1 MKNSISRLSGVALTT
16 LILSACGGGG
26 GSGDSPST
34 PPVTAPTDTTAPVI
48 TLSGGQTVIEITQG
62 ETFTQPTATAN
73 DAVDGNVSVSVSGSV
88 GSAVGSYTL
97 TYSATD
103 NSNNTATSTLTVNV
117 VAAPDTIAPVLS
129 IAGSQR
135 TFEITQGDSFVPPSA
150 TATDNVDG
158 TVLAVTSGTIGDDVG
173 NYILTYTA
181 TDSAGNIASETI
193 TVNVV
198 APVVVTPPTNTDND
212 LNVFKDGSVA
222 SVWDGG
228 INAFDE
234 AIGYVECN
242 DDGGAACPS
251 MNWSVVSDTERGNV
265 LQVEHTSAQLAGLFF
280 KSNNPQN
287 LTAYANGGIAFDIK
301 LVSGTGNII
310 MKLDCI
316 YPCTSGDQSLS
327 QVATNE
333 WATMTVSMS
342 QLQTAGLDITNVNT
356 GLVIWAAN
364 RANTTFL
371 LDNVRFVDTVDDSV
385 AVPVPPANNVQYT
398 VTELGKGSFSDTINP
413 ASYRCVYDYG
423 NWIYSA
429 GVVQPGVSDCITA
442 TSTPIGDPTPLSP
455 QVVDEA
461 ADQPLATHRW
471 WGSVSFLGEMQLG
484 DPSSAAYITP
494 DPITARVNNKGV
506 RMMGI
511 PSGLNTTADGF
522 MYAIPD
528 PFSEVF
534 DGMAVG
540 SSVNTDLQA
549 FAKDHSDGS
558 ITVQWQ
564 SNNTPVLEA
573 TFVHGSPYV
582 YFKAL
587 QGDLVLKT
595 LRENGGE
602 KGVYYNAQ
610 NSLGVWTSV
619 AGNHNNF
626 LITGEGNTTFDNVDG
641 NVITASNAAGE
652 FTVALLP
659 QTSGEPNTAMI
670 NFFAQYA
677 RNVVASVRVDYSI
690 DRSDNSVNVTHAYLD
705 NNGTE
710 IETLAGMFPLH
721 WKNSTTTTSNYKVRS
736 ARGMIKFAQTDS
748 FSYELPY
755 IGVLPTMPTLPNSM
769 DISKLTQLVNEFVNT
784 PESTWNTR
792 NGAQQRD
799 AYWSG
804 KNYAKVAELLAIAD
818 TAGLT
823 AQKAQLLGYLKAE
836 LEDWFTAETDGMLDN
851 DKYFMYDEQW
861 NTLLAM
867 EESFASHQQLND
879 HHFHYGYF
887 VRSAAEICRHDA
899 QWCSDEEYGAMVK
912 LLIRDYAADR
922 DDPQFPYLRHFDP
935 ANGFSWASG
944 TANFA
949 RGNNNESTSE
959 AANAYGAMVLFGL
972 HTGDQDLVDRGIYL
986 HALTGAS
993 YWEYWNNIDGYNNVS
1008 SDADNFLPGYNKI
1021 TTSIIWGDG
1030 AVFST
1035 WFSGAYAH
1043 ILGIQGLPTNP
1054 LILHVGLHNTY
1065 MSDYV
1070 EVGLT
1075 ESSNNMPSGLVP
1087 DQWRDIWWNLMS
1099 LNDAQAAL
1107 DDYNTVTSYTP
1118 EQGESKAHTYHWINT
1133 FNTLGSMATGLGT
1146 ITADHPAAM
1155 AFNKDGV
1162 MNYVVYNFSD
1172 TPLTVTFSDGV
1183 TVTAA
1188 GNAFGIVS
1196 Q

>member
-1 MKNSISRLSGVALTT
+1 MKNSISRLSGLALTAF
-16 LILSACGGGG
+16 ILSACGGGG
-26 GSGDSPST
+26 GSDASSV
-34 PPVTAPTDTTAPVI
+34 PPVTTPTDNTAPVI
-48 TLSGGQTVIEITQG
+48 TIAGGQTTIDITQG
-62 ETFTQPTATAN
+62 DSFTQPTATAN
-73 DAVDGNVSVSVSGSV
+73 DAVDGNVTVSVSGSV

-97 TYSATD
+97 TYSASD
-103 NSNNTATSTLTVNV
+103 NSNNTATATVTVNV
-117 VAAPDTIAPVLS
+117 LAAPDTTPPVLT

-135 TFEITQGDSFVPPSA
+135 TFEVTQGDSFTPPSA

-158 TVLAVTSGTIGDDVG
+158 TILAITSGTVGSDVG
-173 NYILTYTA
+173 SYTLTYTA
-181 TDSAGNIASETI
+181 TDNAGNATTDSI

-198 APVVVTPPTNTDND
+198 APVVTPPTNTEND
-212 LNVFKDGSVA
+212 LSVFKNGSVT
-222 SVWDGG
+222 STWDGG

-234 AIGYVECN
+234 AINYGECN
-242 DDGGAACPS
+242 NDGGAACPS
-251 MNWSVVSDTERGNV
+251 MNWSVVSDTDRGDV

-280 KSNNPQN
+280 KSNSPRN
-287 LTAYANGGIAFDIK
+287 LAAYANGGIAFDIK

-310 MKLDCI
+310 MKLDCV

-333 WATMTVSMS
+333 WTTMTVAMS
-342 QLQTAGLDITNVNT
+342 QLQTAGLDITKVNT

-364 RANTTFL
+364 RTNTTFL
-371 LDNVRFVDTVDDSV
+371 IDNVRFVDTVDDSV
-385 AVPVPPANNVQYT
+385 TTPVPPTNNVQYT
-398 VTELGKGSFSDTINP
+398 LTKLGKGSYSDTINP
-413 ASYRCVYDYG
+413 ASYRCVFDYG

-442 TSTPIGDPTPLSP
+442 TKTPVGDPTPLSP

-461 ADQPLATHRW
+461 AAQPLATHRW
-471 WGSVSFLGEMQLG
+471 WGSVAFLGEMQLG
-484 DPSSAAYITP
+484 DPNSAAYITP
-494 DPITARVNNKGV
+494 DPITARVNNRGV
-506 RMMGI
+506 RIMGI
-511 PSGLNTTADGF
+511 PSGLNTTSDGF

-540 SSVNTDLQA
+540 SSINTDLQA

-564 SNNTPVLEA
+564 SNNEPVLEA
-573 TFVHGSPYV
+573 TFVHGSPYI

-587 QGDLVLKT
+587 EGDLVLKT
-595 LRENGGE
+595 LRENSGE
-602 KGVYYNAQ
+602 KGVFYNAD

-626 LITGEGNTTFDNVDG
+626 LITGEGNTTFTNVDG
-641 NVITASNAAGE
+641 NNITASNTAGE

-659 QTSGEPNTAMI
+659 QTAGEPNTTMTT
-670 NFFAQYA
+670 FFAQYA
-677 RNVVASVRVDYSI
+677 RNVVDSVRVDYSI
-690 DRSDNSVNVTHAYLD
+690 DRSDNSVSVTHAYLNRD
-705 NNGTE
+705 GNE

-736 ARGMIKFAQTDS
+736 ARGMIKFAPTTS

-755 IGVLPTMPTLPNSM
+755 IGVLPTMPTLPDSM
-769 DISKLTQLVNEFVNT
+769 DTAKLTQLVNEFVNT

-792 NGAQQRD
+792 NGETQRD

-823 AQKAQLLGYLKAE
+823 VQKAQLLTYLKAE
-836 LEDWFTAETDGMLDN
+836 LEDWFTAETDGALDS

-861 NTLLAM
+861 NTVLAM

-887 VRSAAEICRHDA
+887 VRAAAEVCRHDA
-899 QWCSDEEYGAMVK
+899 QWCSDDEYGAMVK

-986 HALTGAS
+986 HALTGAT

-1008 SDADNFLPGYNKI
+1008 SDADNFLPGYNQI

-1035 WFSGAYAH
+1035 WFSAAYAH

-1054 LILHVGLHNTY
+1054 LILHVGLHKQY
-1065 MSDYV
+1065 MADYV
-1070 EVGLT
+1070 QVGLT
-1075 ESSNNMPSGLVP
+1075 ESSNNMPSGLIP
-1087 DQWRDIWWNLMS
+1087 DQWRDIWWNLMAI
-1099 LNDAQAAL
+1099 NDAQAAI
-1107 DDYNTVTSYTP
+1107 DDYNTVTSYVP

-1133 FNTLGSMATGLGT
+1133 FNALGTMETGLGT
-1146 ITADHPAAM
+1146 LTADYPAAM
-1155 AFNKDGV
+1155 AFIKDGV
-1162 MNYVVYNFSD
+1162 MNYVVYNFGTS
-1172 TPLTVTFSDGV
+1172 PLTVTFSDGV

-1188 GNAFGIVS
+1188 PNTFGMES
-1196 Q
+1196 R